1 MQLQKQLGDRAA
13 AETAVPELGPS
24 GVGPAAS
31 QYFGMAARAYF
42 MPWTPERV
50 GETTKCFIVGHFS
63 MPAGH
68 FWRSRSQDLSLI

>member
-1 MQLQKQLGDRAA
+1 MA
-13 AETAVPELGPS
+13 
-24 GVGPAAS
+24 PAAS
-31 QYFGMAARAYF
+31 QYFGMASRAYF